1 VANLILAALL
11 YATVNWMGVEEPRAI
26 LSTPLA
32 GSMAEKAG
40 LQGGELVRRGAL
52 AGDELS
58 PVASFESLRW
68 LLTQGA
74 LNGQDVTLEV
84 ARGKDGRA
92 HEVELPL
99 RTLVTSDPDAR
110 LFKAIGIT
118 SPMTQALIGQV
129 MPGGAA
135 ERAGLHTDDVVLHV
149 GTTAVQDG
157 QQLRDMIRASGEH
170 GQPAALS
177 WQIERGGRVITL
189 EVQPELRQ
197 DKGQDIGLIG
207 AEVGSAPEMVLVRKG
222 PLAGLWS
229 GVQRV
234 WEVSAL
240 SVKLIGR
247 MVVGDLSLKNLSG
260 PIAIAGYAGK
270 SASLGLAYYLG
281 FLAFLSVSLGVL
293 NLMPVPVLD
302 GGHLMYYL
310 WEAVTGK
317 PVTGVWLERLQYV
330 GTFLLIAMMAIA
342 MFNDVASRFG

>member
-1 VANLILAALL
+1 
-11 YATVNWMGVEEPRAI
+11 
-26 LSTPLA
+26 
-32 GSMAEKAG
+32 
-40 LQGGELVRRGAL
+40 
-52 AGDELS
+52 
-58 PVASFESLRW
+58 
-68 LLTQGA
+68 
-74 LNGQDVTLEV
+74 
-84 ARGKDGRA
+84 
-92 HEVELPL
+92 
-99 RTLVTSDPDAR
+99 
-110 LFKAIGIT
+110 
-118 SPMTQALIGQV
+118 
-129 MPGGAA
+129 
-135 ERAGLHTDDVVLHV
+135 
-149 GTTAVQDG
+149 
-157 QQLRDMIRASGEH
+157 
-170 GQPAALS
+170 
-177 WQIERGGRVITL
+177 
-189 EVQPELRQ
+189 
-197 DKGQDIGLIG
+197 
-207 AEVGSAPEMVLVRKG
+207 VRKG